1 MTDQNLTF
9 PVFGTVENLMLGL
22 LRPWFARVE
31 AAGGPKVHVYSEYQ
45 ANMIT
50 PYVLV
55 LNTRRTGIEAY
66 ETKDDEWARAAV
78 LEVNTI
84 CSGPNAEDDC
94 GKLQESV
101 RHCLLE
107 AHRNQTVVPNAGVIN
122 QVTTPTLATRQTDW
136 ASASGPVQYAKLPIG
151 ESRYEARYRMIIRPA
166 STYENKFIAPP
177 GE

>member
-1 MTDQNLTF
+1 MTNQNQTF
-9 PVFGTVENLMLGL
+9 PVFGAVEDLMIGL
-22 LRPWFARVE
+22 LRPWFARVK
-31 AAGGPKVHVYSEYQ
+31 AAGGPEVHVYSEYQ
-45 ANMIT
+45 ADMIP

-84 CSGPNAEDDC
+84 AVGLNAEKDC
-94 GKLQESV
+94 SDLQESV
-101 RHCLLE
+101 RHCFLE

-136 ASASGPVQYAKLPIG
+136 ASASGPVQYAKLPHG
-151 ESRYEARYRMIIRPA
+151 ASRYESRYRLIIRPA
-166 STYENKFIAPP
+166 TTYDNKFIAPP
-177 GE
+177 A